1 MGKCKANQLGDAI
14 AKELSGYSQDVTDG
28 IKKSIKTVSEECRDD
43 IRKNSPRLTGN
54 YAKGWAKK
62 VGYEVKDAIRMIVYN
77 KTDYQIA
84 HLLEHGHAKAGGGR
98 VEAVPHIR
106 PACEKAEEYLGK
118 EVKVVVKG

>member
-62 VGYEVKDAIRMIVYN
+62 K
-77 KTDYQIA
+77 
-84 HLLEHGHAKAGGGR
+84 GGIS
-98 VEAVPHIR
+98 P
-106 PACEKAEEYLGK
+106 
-118 EVKVVVKG
+118 

>member
-54 YAKGWAKK
+54 
-62 VGYEVKDAIRMIVYN
+62 
-77 KTDYQIA
+77 
-84 HLLEHGHAKAGGGR
+84 
-98 VEAVPHIR
+98 
-106 PACEKAEEYLGK
+106 
-118 EVKVVVKG
+118 

>member
-62 VGYEVKDAIRMIVYN
+62 VRYEAKDAIRIIV
-77 KTDYQIA
+77 
-84 HLLEHGHAKAGGGR
+84 
-98 VEAVPHIR
+98 
-106 PACEKAEEYLGK
+106 
-118 EVKVVVKG
+118 